1 MLLGLPEFDV
11 LRANTVAEAC
21 SLLSKYGDEARV
33 LAGGT
38 DLLVK
43 MKYKGTLPRYLIN
56 VKRIPDLDHIRY
68 EEPAGLRI
76 GALTTIQ
83 TIKDSSVIARKLPLL
98 SQAAGK
104 VGTLQIRNLGTIGG
118 NLANAS
124 PAAEFAPVLLTLGAS
139 VKCAGPGGE
148 RLIAMD
154 DFFLGPG
161 KTSLRGN
168 EMLTEIIVPNLPPHA
183 AGVYLKHSLRG
194 MDVAIVS
201 AAVVIH
207 LDGEVCQDAKIAL
220 GAVAPTPFRAR
231 KAEAILNGRTL
242 RGAEDDNELFD
253 EVARVA
259 AGESVP
265 IDDLRA
271 YTTYRKKVAENLTRQ
286 GLEQAIAMVR

>member
-11 LRANTVAEAC
+11 LRANTIAEAC
-21 SLLSKYGDEARV
+21 ALLSKYGDEARV

-43 MKYKGTLPRYLIN
+43 MKNKGTLPRYLIN
-56 VKRIPDLDHIRY
+56 VKRIPNLDQIAY

-83 TIKDSSVIARKLPLL
+83 AIKDSSVIAHYFPML

-139 VKCAGPGGE
+139 VKCAGPEGE
-148 RLIAMD
+148 RVIAMD
-154 DFFLGPG
+154 EFFLGPG

-168 EMLTEIIVPNLPPHA
+168 EMLTEIVVPNLPPHA
-183 AGVYLKHSLRG
+183 AGIYLKHSLRG

-207 LDGEVCQDAKIAL
+207 LDGEVCRDAMIAL

-231 KAEAILNGRTL
+231 KAEALLNGRKL
-242 RGAEDDNELFD
+242 RGSDDDNELFD

-271 YTTYRKKVAENLTRQ
+271 YTTYRKKVAENLSRQ
-286 GLEQAIAMVR
+286 ALEQAIALAR

>member
-11 LRANTVAEAC
+11 LRANTIAEAC
-21 SLLSKYGDEARV
+21 ALLSKYGDEARV

-43 MKYKGTLPRYLIN
+43 MKNKGTLPRYLIN
-56 VKRIPDLDHIRY
+56 VKRIPDLDQIRY
-68 EEPAGLRI
+68 EGTAGLRI

-83 TIKDSSVIARKLPLL
+83 AIKDSSVIAHKFSML
-98 SQAAGK
+98 SQSAGK

-139 VKCAGPGGE
+139 VNCAGPEGE
-148 RLIAMD
+148 RVIAMD
-154 DFFLGPG
+154 EFFLGPG
-161 KTSLRGN
+161 KTTLRGN
-168 EMLTEIIVPNLPPHA
+168 EMLTEIVVPNLPAHS

-207 LDGEVCQDAKIAL
+207 LDGEVCRDAKIAL
-220 GAVAPTPFRAR
+220 GAVAPTPFRTR
-231 KAEAILNGRTL
+231 KAEALLNGRRL
-242 RGAEDDNELFD
+242 LGGDSDNELFD

-259 AGESVP
+259 ASESVP

-271 YTTYRKKVAENLTRQ
+271 YTTYRKKVAETLSRQ
-286 GLEQAIAMVR
+286 GLEQAIALAR

>member
-21 SLLSKYGDEARV
+21 ALLSKYGDKARV

-43 MKYKGTLPRYLIN
+43 MKYKGMLPRYLIN
-56 VKRIPDLDHIRY
+56 VKRIPNLDQIRY
-68 EEPAGLRI
+68 EGPAGLRI

-83 TIKDSSVIARKLPLL
+83 AIKDSSVIARNFPML

-124 PAAEFAPVLLTLGAS
+124 PAAEFAPVLLTLGAA
-139 VKCAGPGGE
+139 VKCAGPDGE

-168 EMLTEIIVPNLPPHA
+168 DMLTEIMVPNLPSHA
-183 AGVYLKHSLRG
+183 AGIYLKHSLRG

-207 LDGEVCQDAKIAL
+207 LEGEICRDAKIAL

-231 KAEAILNGRTL
+231 KAEALLNGRTL
-242 RGAEDDNELFD
+242 RGGEDDNKLFD

-259 AGESVP
+259 ASESVP

-271 YTTYRKKVAENLTRQ
+271 YTTYRKKVAETLSRQ
-286 GLEQAIAMVR
+286 GLEQAIALAR

>member
-11 LRANTVAEAC
+11 LRAKTIAEAC
-21 SLLSKYGDEARV
+21 ALLSKYGDKARV

-43 MKYKGTLPRYLIN
+43 MKYKGTLPKYLIN
-56 VKRIPDLDHIRY
+56 VKKIPDLDQIRY
-68 EEPAGLRI
+68 EGPAGLRI

-83 TIKDSSVIARKLPLL
+83 AIKDSSVIAHKFPML

-124 PAAEFAPVLLTLGAS
+124 PAAEFAPALLTLGAS
-139 VKCAGPGGE
+139 VKCAGPEGE
-148 RLIAMD
+148 RMIPMD
-154 DFFLGPG
+154 EFFLGPG

-168 EMLTEIIVPNLPPHA
+168 EMLTDIIVPNLPPHA
-183 AGVYLKHSLRG
+183 AGIYLKHSLRG

-201 AAVVIH
+201 AAVAIH
-207 LDGEVCQDAKIAL
+207 LDGDVCRDAKVAL

-231 KAEAILNGRTL
+231 KAEALLKGHSL
-242 RGAEDDNELFD
+242 GAANDELFD

-265 IDDLRA
+265 INDLRA
-271 YTTYRKKVAENLTRQ
+271 YTTYRKKVAETLSRQ
-286 GLEQAIAMVR
+286 GLEQAVALAR